1 MPREV
6 LLVDNYDSFTYNL
19 MEELSCLG
27 CRVRIYRNDTPAEA
41 LASELDRMHDPLLV
55 LSPGPGTP
63 EEAGCC
69 LELIRRIRGR
79 HALLGVC
86 LGHQALTVAM
96 GGVVGPAPRP
106 VHGERASVRCQ
117 AHPIFE
123 GLPNPMWVGRYHSLV
138 AVALPPSLRVLA
150 EVDGL
155 VMAVAHEH
163 YALAGLQFHPES
175 ILTTH
180 GRRLLF
186 NVVQHWREAS
196 AEPRSAGVS

>member
-1 MPREV
+1 MLREV

-27 CRVRIYRNDTPAEA
+27 CRVRVYRNDTSADV
-41 LASELDRMHDPLLV
+41 LAAELDRMHDPLLV

-69 LELIRRIRGR
+69 VELIRRVQGR

-96 GGVVGPAPRP
+96 GGTVGPAPRP
-106 VHGERASVRCQ
+106 LHGERSRMRCHP
-117 AHPIFE
+117 HPIFA

-138 AVALPPSLRVLA
+138 ALALPPQLNVLA
-150 EVDGL
+150 DADGV
-155 VMAVAHEH
+155 VMAVAHERH
-163 YALAGLQFHPES
+163 ALAGLQFHPES

-180 GRRLLF
+180 GRRLLL
-186 NVVQHWREAS
+186 NVVRHWRESGGGAGAKAAS
-196 AEPRSAGVS
+196 